1 MKKLLRIISA
11 AAAVLLVLPLFVLRV
26 SAAEEQVSLG
36 DRADLMT
43 AHESLDGIGMNAA
56 HSGEKLKT
64 WQLTFKKG
72 IGMHCLPDKDAY
84 IEFDI
89 SSLGM
94 KYFYAT
100 VGVLQEASYFLE
112 WGSISF
118 SVYGDGA
125 LLAQTPEIDWGK
137 KPYFICVDVEGVKLL
152 RLTQNNCG
160 NYACDAGIWGDAM
173 LCNEKPETPEWQSQ
187 GSGGFDP
194 DKTDEPQPAE
204 LVSGDHAYISDLYW
218 SDNHTYTGNIV
229 GRDCNTANE
238 IIFSTDGKFFSKGV
252 GFHASS
258 SGYTSYIDVNIDGLG
273 FTKFAAYCGVCETL
287 TSYDI
292 TMASVKFALI
302 GDGKTLY
309 ESDLIVFGE
318 PMQPME
324 ADITGVSVLRLAVA
338 GIPSISGAWATWG
351 GAVISKS
358 GNITSDMLYTDDGFE
373 SLFGTTG
380 TTDTEPAAPA
390 DDTACTEDVTDGTA
404 ELTGAPGTEAQPEEK
419 NGGRTALI
427 VAIAAAVTV
436 LAGAGVFLLLK
447 KRK

>member
-1 MKKLLRIISA
+1 MKNLLRILSA
-11 AAAVLLVLPLFVLRV
+11 AAAVLLILPLLAPCV
-26 SAAEEQVSLG
+26 SAAEGQVSLG

-43 AHESLDGIGMNAA
+43 ARESLDGIGMNAA

-125 LLAQTPEIDWGK
+125 LLAESPEIDWGK

-160 NYACDAGIWGDAM
+160 NYACDAGVWGDAM
-173 LCNEKPETPEWQSQ
+173 LCNEKPGAPEWQSQ

-218 SDNHTYTGNIV
+218 SDNHTYTGNVV

-238 IIFSTDGKFFSKGV
+238 IIFSTDGKFFNKGV

-258 SGYTSYIDVNIDGLG
+258 GGYTSYIDVNIDGLG

-292 TMASVKFALI
+292 MMASVKFALI

-309 ESDLIVFGE
+309 ESDVIVFGE
-318 PMQPME
+318 PMKPME

-338 GIPSISGAWATWG
+338 GVPTISGAWATWG

-358 GNITSDMLYTDDGFE
+358 GSITPDMLYTDAGLDNVF
-373 SLFGTTG
+373 G
-380 TTDTEPAAPA
+380 TTDTGPAAPLT
-390 DDTACTEDVTDGTA
+390 DTEDTADSTPET
-404 ELTGAPGTEAQPEEK
+404 TGAPDTEALPEK
-419 NGGRTALI
+419 KSGDRTALI
-427 VAIAAAVTV
+427 VSIVAAITV
-436 LAGAGVFLLLK
+436 LAGVFVFLLLRK
-447 KRK
+447 KK